1 VSLSLGEV
9 VSDFADAF
17 KAVDETRPQGG
28 SRTRT
33 YRPGIGPLTEADAV
47 SRALQYLKESKRS
60 SYYREASPKR
70 YPNSRQQ
77 CDLVIPTE
85 WAIEFKL
92 LRPFGDN
99 GVEAEHWSENA
110 LHPYPGNVS
119 SIGDSFKLIESG
131 FPERKAI
138 VTFCYEHS
146 PPLIDTT
153 VAIESFEAIAK
164 QAVGIKLG
172 ARQSAEF
179 GSLIHPVHQ
188 QGKVFGWQ
196 VHGLIASPVR
206 DSGE

>member
-1 VSLSLGEV
+1 MSLSLGEV

-17 KAVDETRPQGG
+17 KAVDETRPQGA

-47 SRALQYLKESKRS
+47 DRALQHLKGSMRP
-60 SYYREASPKR
+60 SYYIDSSPKR

-77 CDLVIPTE
+77 CDLVIPGE
-85 WAIEFKL
+85 WAVEFKL

-99 GVEAEHWSENA
+99 GAEAEHWSENV

-119 SIGDSFKLIESG
+119 SVGDSIKLIESS
-131 FPERKAI
+131 FTERKAVI
-138 VTFCYEHS
+138 IFGYEHS
-146 PPLIDTT
+146 PPQIDIITA
-153 VAIESFEAIAK
+153 VRSFEMTAK
-164 QAVGIKLG
+164 QVVGIELS

-179 GSLIHPVHQ
+179 GPLIHPVHQ

-196 VHGLIASPVR
+196 VFA
-206 DSGE
+206 

>member
-1 VSLSLGEV
+1 VTLSLGDI

-17 KAVDETRPQGG
+17 KDVDETYPQGA

-47 SRALQYLKESKRS
+47 NRALQHLKEGTRS
-60 SYYREASPKR
+60 SYYRDASPKR

-77 CDLVIPTE
+77 CDLVIPEE

-99 GVEAEHWSENA
+99 GAEAEHWSENV

-119 SIGDSFKLIESG
+119 SIGDSIKLAESG

-138 VTFCYEHS
+138 VIFGYEHS
-146 PPLIDTT
+146 PPLIDITI
-153 VAIESFEAIAK
+153 AIDSFEAIAN
-164 QAVGIKLG
+164 QVVGIELG

-179 GSLIHPVHQ
+179 GPLIHPVHQ
-188 QGKVFGWQ
+188 HGKVFGWQ
-196 VHGLIASPVR
+196 VRGLITSPVR
-206 DSGE
+206 HSGQ